1 MISVG
6 MDIHSDKTVC
16 DFFDPTVEPRRQH
29 RTATVPTTQE
39 GLESAL
45 RPLKGRCRV
54 AFEVGTQAQWVARII
69 RPLAGFGRRGQD
81 RLDIGTGSPG
91 RSYCCG

>member
-1 MISVG
+1 MVTVG
-6 MDIHSDKTVC
+6 MDIHTDKTVC
-16 DFFDPTVEPRRQH
+16 DIFDPTAEPKRQH
-29 RTATVPTTQE
+29 RTVTVPTTQE

-69 RPLAGFGRRGQD
+69 RPLAAEVQVANPSRIPWLFRD
-81 RLDIGTGSPG
+81 P
-91 RSYCCG
+91 